1 MRVLV
6 IGASGLIGAALVRR
20 LMEAGHSVVLGVR
33 EEGLPATAT
42 AARHGGP
49 PALHIGRVPVGRIH
63 VDRIPVDFTLTTP
76 AETWKQRL
84 QGIDV
89 VVNAVG
95 IFREQGN
102 QTFDALHVK
111 APLALFEAA
120 AATDVRRIVQISAL
134 GADPQSPFEYF
145 SSKGRADAA
154 LMALPISSVVLRPSL
169 VFAPSGA
176 SSRWFIQLAALPLTP
191 LPGGGGQPVQP
202 VHLDDLCDAVL
213 RLIECAPSDR
223 DSMQADLVESV
234 VDVVGPTPLSL
245 RAYLTALKRRLGFG
259 GGFVP
264 VPRRLALWAARVAAR
279 FPNAIMTPEALGMLE
294 RGNTADPQ
302 RFAEVLGRMPRSPA
316 DFIADDQV
324 APLRRQAQLA
334 WLVPLMRFTVAAMWL
349 ATAWVSLFV
358 YPHQAS
364 LALLARSGL
373 EDGLGVAALY
383 GAAGLDALLG
393 GATLFARRRRWVYR
407 TQLVLI
413 AFYTVVITLYL
424 PEYWAHPYGPVLKNL
439 PLLAMILALHEL
451 DDTHGL
457 RGR

>member
-33 EEGLPATAT
+33 EEDMPATAT
-42 AARHGGP
+42 AVRSGGL
-49 PALHIGRVPVGRIH
+49 PAVRIDRILVDRIH
-63 VDRIPVDFTLTTP
+63 VDYSVATS
-76 AETWKQRL
+76 AEAWKQRL
-84 QGIDV
+84 EGIDA

-120 AATDVRRIVQISAL
+120 TATGVRRIVQISAL
-134 GADPQSPFEYF
+134 GADPQSPFDYF

-169 VFAPSGA
+169 VFAPGGA
-176 SSRWFIQLAALPLTP
+176 SSRWFIGLAALPLTP
-191 LPGGGGQPVQP
+191 LPGGGEQPVQP

-213 RLIECAPSDR
+213 RLIERAPGDR
-223 DSMQADLVESV
+223 DVARTDDIVEGV
-234 VDVVGPTPLSL
+234 VDVVGPAALSL
-245 RAYLTALKRRLGFG
+245 RAYLIALKRRLGFG
-259 GGFVP
+259 GGVVP
-264 VPRRLALWAARVAAR
+264 VPRVLAIWAARVAAR

-302 RFAEVLGRMPRSPA
+302 RFAEVLGRMPRAPA
-316 DFIADDQV
+316 DFIIDDQV
-324 APLRRQAQLA
+324 APLRRQGQLA

-349 ATAWVSLFV
+349 VTAWVSLFF

-373 EDGLGVAALY
+373 EGGLGVVALY

-393 GATLFARRRRWVYR
+393 GATLFARRRRWIYR
-407 TQLVLI
+407 AQLALI
-413 AFYTVVITLYL
+413 AFYTLVITLYL

-451 DDTHGL
+451 DDAHGP